1 MCLTLS
7 KIIAQTFSP
16 VIAAH
21 VAHVS
26 KGGIQQMPFYG
37 FMLEVENKLL
47 VGEFF
52 MEFCTEMRKILAFTR
67 CRPGPKEDLDSSICA
82 CH

>member
-1 MCLTLS
+1 
-7 KIIAQTFSP
+7 
-16 VIAAH
+16 
-21 VAHVS
+21 
-26 KGGIQQMPFYG
+26 MPFYG